1 MEKDRL
7 SWEIVA
13 RDTILDDMD
22 EAICVVDN
30 NGIVTVWNKK
40 SEQIYDLPKSEI
52 VGRYMGDV
60 LQDTVIIDVLKTGIP
75 KQNIYRSTRTGCSI
89 LVRAKLLYNQDEV
102 IGVMC
107 VDKDLSE
114 LDELKDEVDK
124 LKARI
129 NFLENKERD
138 KSEAGMI
145 GNSKPMQEL
154 MYKAARVAKSDVSI
168 LICGESG
175 VGKKALGRELHRIS
189 ERKGMFIDVNC
200 GAIPGN
206 LFEEEFFGV
215 ESEDRAGLFEL
226 ADGGTLYLGE
236 VADMSIQ
243 SQIKLLNVLQNMKIS
258 RVGSKKKVDINV
270 RIISATGKNMKE
282 LVQKGEFLED
292 LYYRL
297 NVIELEVPSLRERGA
312 DITILADYFLKRLA
326 EKYQVDQP
334 SISPGV
340 MNVLLEY
347 EWHGNI
353 RELKNIL
360 EHMIVMSGG
369 KEITM
374 KMIPYAVRESAGRFA
389 RSYSQINDLAKSVGE
404 YEKHIIED
412 VLESNAWNKSQA
424 ARALN
429 IPRTTLMYK
438 IEQYNLEKERKPKKR
453 K

>member
-1 MEKDRL
+1 M
-7 SWEIVA
+7 
-13 RDTILDDMD
+13 
-22 EAICVVDN
+22 
-30 NGIVTVWNKK
+30 
-40 SEQIYDLPKSEI
+40 
-52 VGRYMGDV
+52 
-60 LQDTVIIDVLKTGIP
+60 
-75 KQNIYRSTRTGCSI
+75 
-89 LVRAKLLYNQDEV
+89 
-102 IGVMC
+102 
-107 VDKDLSE
+107 
-114 LDELKDEVDK
+114 DK

-326 EKYQVDQP
+326 EKY
-334 SISPGV
+334 
-340 MNVLLEY
+340 
-347 EWHGNI
+347 
-353 RELKNIL
+353 
-360 EHMIVMSGG
+360 
-369 KEITM
+369 
-374 KMIPYAVRESAGRFA
+374 
-389 RSYSQINDLAKSVGE
+389 
-404 YEKHIIED
+404 
-412 VLESNAWNKSQA
+412 
-424 ARALN
+424 
-429 IPRTTLMYK
+429 
-438 IEQYNLEKERKPKKR
+438 
-453 K
+453 